1 MVEVYVPIK
10 KRRKQI
16 RKKQVF
22 ISHSSRDEKLL
33 DLIEFGFRNKGI
45 IPFFARRHIRGE
57 NPAQKII
64 NEIGNSLALFA
75 LMTSNVLYDQYT
87 RDWVLFEIGVAKGKG
102 KPIYCWKQEDYE
114 LPKVIDYITDY
125 DTFVPHNDKDCLRIV
140 QSMVD
145 KALELR
151 EKKEES

>member
-1 MVEVYVPIK
+1 MVEVAIDEP
-10 KRRKQI
+10 RKQTL
-16 RKKQVF
+16 KKQVF

-33 DLIEFGFRNKGI
+33 DLIEFGFKNKGI
-45 IPFFARRHIRGE
+45 IPFFARRHMRGQ

-75 LMTSNVLYDQYT
+75 LITSNVLYDKDT
-87 RDWVLFEIGVAKGKG
+87 KDWVLFEIGVAKGKG
-102 KPIYCWKQEDYE
+102 KPMYCWKQEDYE

-125 DTFVPHNDKDCLRIV
+125 DTFVPHDQKDCLRIV

-145 KALELR
+145 KALELK
-151 EKKEES
+151 EKKEGN